1 MIPTKIGMIN
11 LKFMDLFLLP
21 RNFIIT
27 YKKNGSIIT
36 KYKPTERVKAER
48 PANMPIKIKFLNV
61 KLFNNFTE
69 NNNAN
74 EKKSV
79 NNVSLWHKCAVIKLF
94 GFNTINACNKD
105 ENNILED
112 PEYKDNKINLNT

>member
-1 MIPTKIGMIN
+1 
-11 LKFMDLFLLP
+11 
-21 RNFIIT
+21 
-27 YKKNGSIIT
+27 
-36 KYKPTERVKAER
+36 
-48 PANMPIKIKFLNV
+48 MPIKIKFLNV

-74 EKKSV
+74 ENKSV

-105 ENNILED
+105 EKNILEV